1 MVSTVLK
8 RTGPATVA
16 ATSLATLAALA
27 ALAAEET
34 WGLGSIWVAGAR
46 AEAIGAGDVEG
57 DGGWDRVHARREC
70 SGVSV
75 DVEWAKVAL

>member
-34 WGLGSIWVAGAR
+34 WGLGSIWVAG
-46 AEAIGAGDVEG
+46 
-57 DGGWDRVHARREC
+57 RVPRP
-70 SGVSV
+70 
-75 DVEWAKVAL
+75 